1 MPPQGSS
8 VTPRP
13 ELSHIW
19 PGWSTGQPSS
29 SLSLPI
35 HVDTPAKG
43 CIKDK
48 TPLLTPHFPAQRQD
62 NTCYL
67 QKYKADVEIIK
78 WEDGGQPD
86 ATIPLPYVGS
96 AEPRCPTVEDIL
108 PAAASASLAGT
119 SGKLSGELCS
129 CLLVYHVDLLLC
141 PIWLPCPGR
150 SQFLLIHL
158 WIQESPFILLH
169 FSRTAHSTARHFQMP
184 SRLSALSGREW
195 WFSFWLPSS
204 CPNSSFLLV
213 IVCIDFTGNKL
224 LIKSTTFYLRQ
235 TR

>member
-8 VTPRP
+8 ATPRP

-29 SLSLPI
+29 TPSLPI

-43 CIKDK
+43 YITRKP
-48 TPLLTPHFPAQRQD
+48 PLLASYFPAQRQD

-67 QKYKADVEIIK
+67 QKSKMDVEIIK
-78 WEDGGQPD
+78 WEDRGQPD
-86 ATIPLPYVGS
+86 APIPLPYVES

-129 CLLVYHVDLLLC
+129 CLLVYHVDLLLW

-158 WIQESPFILLH
+158 WIQETPFILLRFFH
-169 FSRTAHSTARHFQMP
+169 TVRSTARYFQMP
-184 SRLSALSGREW
+184 PRFSALPEREW
-195 WFSFWLPSS
+195 WFSFWLPS
-204 CPNSSFLLV
+204 PLPKFFIVSSKCLHQFHW
-213 IVCIDFTGNKL
+213 K
-224 LIKSTTFYLRQ
+224 
-235 TR
+235 